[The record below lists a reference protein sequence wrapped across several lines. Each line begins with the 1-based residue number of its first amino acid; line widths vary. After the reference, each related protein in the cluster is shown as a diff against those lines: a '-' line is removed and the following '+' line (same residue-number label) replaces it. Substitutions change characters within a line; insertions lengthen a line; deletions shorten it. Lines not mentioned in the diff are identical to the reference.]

1 MAIAAKICGLL
12 YYSWLFEVRD
22 YKGELKVKNH
32 YASILIL
39 LTLFA
44 VLIPFLHVGPS
55 AAELASTAFVA
66 SMDGGQ
72 EVPSVTTGATGA
84 ATFQLDAQGTGLQFE
99 LTAENLTDAVAAHI
113 HCAPVGMIGPFGV
126 TLFNG
131 PPTTVNGIL
140 AQGTIENPDANN
152 GCGWAD
158 LAAVVTAME
167 SGDTYVNVHTIRNP
181 GGEIRGQ
188 IR

>member
-1 MAIAAKICGLL
+1 MKYL
-12 YYSWLFEVRD
+12 YAPVLF
-22 YKGELKVKNH
+22 
-32 YASILIL
+32 L

-44 VLIPFLHVGPS
+44 VLSPFPHVGLS
-55 AAELASTAFVA
+55 AAELASTAFAA
-66 SMDGGQ
+66 SMDGVQ

-84 ATFQLDAQGTGLQFE
+84 ATFQLHAQGAGLQFE
-99 LTAENLTDAVAAHI
+99 LTVENLTDAVAAHI
-113 HCAPVGMIGPFGV
+113 HCAPIGMTGPFGV

-140 AQGTIENPDANN
+140 AQGTIENPDASN